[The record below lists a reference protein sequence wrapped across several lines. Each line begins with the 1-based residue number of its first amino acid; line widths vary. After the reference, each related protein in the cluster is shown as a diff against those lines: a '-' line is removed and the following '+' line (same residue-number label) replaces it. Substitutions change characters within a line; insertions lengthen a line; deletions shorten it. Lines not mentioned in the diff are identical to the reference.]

1 MLDIKSQYE
10 GENHFAFSCFCLQI
24 NLFSLPL
31 YNLLFLSNMSLSVS
45 MTYEL

>member
-10 GENHFAFSCFCLQI
+10 GENRFAFSCFCLQI

-31 YNLLFLSNMSLSVS
+31 YNLFLSNMNLSVS